1 MGSVLVT
8 GAAGGLGRC
17 LCHEFARRGYDMVL
31 VDLDGSRLQSLAS
44 GLSCMHGVKV
54 ETLVA
59 DLTDKNQRRAL
70 CQGIESRRWVLSG
83 LVSSAG
89 MDSEGPLSE
98 IPLDRLESILE
109 LNVVATTE
117 LMRSSIRAHRKGER
131 LFILNIASLAAIN
144 PMPYKAAYSS
154 SKRFLMN
161 ITRAV
166 AWENK
171 GTGITTTAFCPAGI
185 PTNPTT
191 IGRIKAQGFWG
202 RATMLEAGTAA
213 RLAADAAI
221 KGREL
226 VIPGFV
232 NRFVTAA
239 SALSPKRLTLSFIA
253 KHWKDGK

>member
-17 LCHEFARRGYDMVL
+17 LCHEFAGRGYDMLL
-31 VDLDGSRLQSLAS
+31 VDLDEPRLTSLAS

-54 ETLVA
+54 ETVVA
-59 DLTDKNQRRAL
+59 DLTERNQRRAL
-70 CQGIESRRWVLSG
+70 CLDIEEHRWELSG

-98 IPLDRLESILE
+98 IPLDRLEGILE
-109 LNVVATTE
+109 LNVMAATE
-117 LMRSSIRAHRKGER
+117 LMRSAIRAHTKGER

-144 PMPYKAAYSS
+144 PMPFKAAYSS
-154 SKRFLMN
+154 SKRYLMN
-161 ITRAV
+161 LTRAV

-185 PTNPTT
+185 PTNPITVE
-191 IGRIKAQGFWG
+191 RIKAQGFWG

-213 RLAADAAI
+213 KLAADAAI
-221 KGREL
+221 KGKEL

-239 SALSPKRLTLSFIA
+239 SELSPKSLTLSFIA

>member
-17 LCHEFARRGYDMVL
+17 LCHEFAKRGYDMVL
-31 VDLDGSRLQSLAS
+31 LDLDGARLTSLAS
-44 GLSCMHGVKV
+44 GITCMHGVKAESV
-54 ETLVA
+54 VA
-59 DLTDKNQRRAL
+59 DLTEKDQRRLL
-70 CQGIESRRWVLSG
+70 CQDIESGRWNLSG

-117 LMRSSIRAHRKGER
+117 LMRSAIRAHKKGER
-131 LFILNIASLAAIN
+131 LFILNISSLAAIN

-154 SKRFLMN
+154 SKRYLMN
-161 ITRAV
+161 LTRAV

-185 PTNPTT
+185 PTNPITVE
-191 IGRIKAQGFWG
+191 RIRAQGFWG

-221 KGREL
+221 KGKEL

-239 SALSPKRLTLSFIA
+239 SALSPRRLTLSFIA
-253 KHWKDGK
+253 KHWKEGK